1 MQEAGYEIK
10 PGGRKGLVFK
20 DEDMMRF
27 MYAKSIALEYSE
39 SMLKYR
45 IKNRKEPPKAIKKR
59 TVYDDKIKSRS
70 KRKRL
75 KAEIDTSIKKVSSY
89 EEFIEDMKR
98 KNFEI
103 KQGMHLAFKDL
114 DLAADNGKEQRFL
127 RAKSLGPHYTED
139 AIKFRINHKEQYK
152 KMTDNKIN
160 KVMTV
165 SYSED
170 VNLISW
176 KRGENGQI
184 TTNSRNW
191 IVDNLLADYGYDFK
205 DYYNGKLDLANI
217 EIYGMFL
224 EQYEKR
230 KEIISS
236 NEKKI
241 SDINKTMNDI
251 QKHIK
256 AINNYWTLK
265 PQLKKFSELNPDNLT
280 GSEMTEYRSFKSKWQ
295 YAQNMFE
302 SAREKYGTLST
313 KMLWNQY
320 NDLKAEQ
327 EQFREELTELSLDF
341 ETWENVKYNY
351 ESKNGWNYNSDKA
364 AIAKSLWAS
373 RKAEDEIKQQKE
385 AEKAK
390 LREVQAKSIK
400 RHIRDWTL

>member
-1 MQEAGYEIK
+1 
-10 PGGRKGLVFK
+10 
-20 DEDMMRF
+20 
-27 MYAKSIALEYSE
+27 
-39 SMLKYR
+39 
-45 IKNRKEPPKAIKKR
+45 
-59 TVYDDKIKSRS
+59 
-70 KRKRL
+70 
-75 KAEIDTSIKKVSSY
+75 
-89 EEFIEDMKR
+89 
-98 KNFEI
+98 
-103 KQGMHLAFKDL
+103 MHLAFKDL
-114 DLAADNGKEQRFL
+114 DLAVDDGKEQRFL

-236 NEKKI
+236 NEKNI
-241 SDINKTMNDI
+241 ADINKTMSDI

-256 AINNYWTLK
+256 AINNYWALK

-280 GSEMTEYRSFKSKWQ
+280 GSELTEYRSFKSKWQ

-302 SAREKYGTLST
+302 SSREKYGTLST

-327 EQFREELTELSLDF
+327 EQLREELTEINLDF

-351 ESKNGWNYNSDKA
+351 ESKDGWNYNSDKA
-364 AIAKSLWAS
+364 ELAKGLWAR
-373 RKAEDEIKQQKE
+373 RKDKDEAKRIKENEKE
-385 AEKAK
+385 ERWENMKDN
-390 LREVQAKSIK
+390 
-400 RHIRDWTL
+400 IRKFMGGSER